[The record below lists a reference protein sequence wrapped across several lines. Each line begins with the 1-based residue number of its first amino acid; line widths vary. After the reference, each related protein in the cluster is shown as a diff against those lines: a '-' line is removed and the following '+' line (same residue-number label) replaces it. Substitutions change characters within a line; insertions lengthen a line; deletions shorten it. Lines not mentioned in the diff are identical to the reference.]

1 MRVVL
6 QRVSEAKVTVEG
18 KVTGQ
23 IGQGLVLLV
32 GIGKEDGP
40 EDIQFIAQKCVNLR
54 IFEDDQGKMNLSV
67 LDIGGDILAISQFTL
82 YGDTRKGRR
91 PGFSDAAEPDK
102 AEAYYKQWVEILRH
116 SGLKVQTGIFGAK
129 MLVEIHNDGPVTLL
143 VESRRSNV
151 LSLSPG

>member
-1 MRVVL
+1 
-6 QRVSEAKVTVEG
+6 
-18 KVTGQ
+18 
-23 IGQGLVLLV
+23 
-32 GIGKEDGP
+32 
-40 EDIQFIAQKCVNLR
+40 
-54 IFEDDQGKMNLSV
+54 MNLSV

>member
-1 MRVVL
+1 MRVIL

-18 KVTGQ
+18 KITGQ
-23 IGQGLVLLV
+23 IGRGLVLLA

-40 EDIQFIAQKCVNLR
+40 EDIEFIAQKCVNLR
-54 IFEDDQGKMNLSV
+54 IFEDDRGKMNWSV
-67 LDIGGDILAISQFTL
+67 LDIGGDVLAISQFTL

-116 SGLKVQTGIFGAK
+116 SGLNVQTGIFGAK
-129 MLVEIHNDGPVTLL
+129 MLVEIHNDGPVTFI
-143 VESRRSNV
+143 VESRQ
-151 LSLSPG
+151 